1 MPGPVRAPLPS
12 VTLRWSRYEGAHS
25 PTRAPEGSQAPLRLP
40 PSPPP
45 PPPGPSPPPPSPP
58 AEPLTPPCRMPASS
72 RCLSPA
78 RGGLPAAHP
87 CVCQT
92 GHRRLRQPPRAVA
105 PPPPVPA
112 ASPPLPPA
120 CPKLPPPSP
129 PPLAPACQHHQLRSP
144 PPAPPASA
152 RRRPRNAAPAIR
164 RRAATTYSPAPR
176 RCCCS
181 CPPPSP
187 ASTTAPRPARRP
199 PHCRGPT
206 RARRPDACAPR
217 LLSSP
222 VTLPCPSRPWPGR
235 GPSCPGLTLREL
247 LQKSA
252 GPRPTRGPSPYHRRG
267 AYARRL
273 GAPRPARDSRVVWS
287 CLLFSV
293 ALGLSARPLPRL
305 PPARAFFESTFRSI
319 VLCALAAGAHGPTR
333 CSRSRCSRSRGR
345 AGGLACTTSAGNHC
359 QPTSCAPPPVQP
371 HTWLV
376 ADGDVVIPP
385 EALC

>member
-1 MPGPVRAPLPS
+1 MPDARLQPLPEPRAGRVACCTPMCVS
-12 VTLRWSRYEGAHS
+12 DRTPPPTSAPSSRRTAPAGACCLAAV
-25 PTRAPEGSQAPLRLP
+25 APRLP
-40 PSPPP
+40 EAPPAVAAAARPRLPTPPAPIAPASAPSPP
-45 PPPGPSPPPPSPP
+45 
-58 AEPLTPPCRMPASS
+58 
-72 RCLSPA
+72 
-78 RGGLPAAHP
+78 
-87 CVCQT
+87 
-92 GHRRLRQPPRAVA
+92 
-105 PPPPVPA
+105 
-112 ASPPLPPA
+112 
-120 CPKLPPPSP
+120 
-129 PPLAPACQHHQLRSP
+129 
-144 PPAPPASA
+144 PPASA

-293 ALGLSARPLPRL
+293 ALVLSARPLPRL

-333 CSRSRCSRSRGR
+333 CSARCDARAVREGRRARPRRATTASRSHARPR
-345 AGGLACTTSAGNHC
+345 RSN
-359 QPTSCAPPPVQP
+359 P
-371 HTWLV
+371 HTWL
-376 ADGDVVIPP
+376 AAEGMRQT
-385 EALC
+385 EALRR